1 MVYGYAR
8 VSTKGQDRYG
18 NGLDAQE
25 IALRENG
32 AQEVRCESYTGTKRH
47 RPELD
52 RLMGELQE
60 GDTLIVTKLDRIA
73 RSARDGIEIIDDL
86 LGRGV
91 SINVLNMGKF
101 DNTPTGRLIRTIFLA
116 FAEFERDMIVQRTT
130 EGKEVARLKPGY
142 KEGRPCVQTPDLSKF
157 LEKTKRGVMSVDEA
171 CKAMGISR
179 ATWYNRLKTA
189 SAVQQ
194 GLI

>member
-25 IALRENG
+25 KALRENG
-32 AQEVRCESYTGTKRH
+32 AECLYCESFTGTKKH

-52 RLMGELQE
+52 KLMTVLKD

-73 RSARDGIEIIDDL
+73 RSARDGIDIIDDL

-91 SINVLNMGKF
+91 SIHVLNMGKF

-130 EGKEVARLKPGY
+130 EGKEVARLRPGY
-142 KEGRPCVQTPDLSKF
+142 REGRPPVQTPDLAKF
-157 LEKTKRGVMSVDEA
+157 LEKTKRGVMSVEDA

-179 ATWYNRLKTA
+179 ATFYNRAKTVA
-189 SAVQQ
+189 
-194 GLI
+194 

>member
-25 IALRENG
+25 IALRDAG
-32 AQEVRCESYTGTKRH
+32 AESIYCESFTGTKKH

-52 RLMGELQE
+52 KLISVLSE
-60 GDTLIVTKLDRIA
+60 GDTLVVTKLDRIA
-73 RSARDGIEIIDDL
+73 RSAKDGIEIIDDL
-86 LGRGV
+86 LNRGV

-116 FAEFERDMIVQRTT
+116 FAEFERDMIVQRTG
-130 EGKEVARLKPGY
+130 EGKEVARSRPGY
-142 KEGRPCVQTPDLSKF
+142 REGRPPVAIPDFAKF
-157 LEKTKRGVMSVDEA
+157 LEKTKRGQMSVDDA
-171 CKAMGISR
+171 CKQLNICR
-179 ATWYNRLKTA
+179 ATWYKRVKA
-189 SAVQQ
+189 IA
-194 GLI
+194 